1 MTPGEPTKHKG
12 LFASLKALG
21 DSLIAAVQTR
31 LEILSVELQE
41 EKWRLVELLVLTAA
55 AIFFSVVAVVVV
67 TITVVMLVGEEARP
81 YVLLA
86 FSVLYIMAAVLSFR
100 GIRDRL
106 KNRPLP
112 FSGTIAELKKDREC
126 LKSRN

>member
-1 MTPGEPTKHKG
+1 MSDSEQERPKG
-12 LFASLKALG
+12 LFASFKALG
-21 DSLIAAVQTR
+21 DSLLAAIQTR
-31 LEILSVELQE
+31 LELLSVELQE
-41 EKWRLVELLVLTAA
+41 EKWRLIELLVLTAA
-55 AIFFSVVAVVVV
+55 AIFFSMVAVVVV
-67 TITVVMLVGEEARP
+67 TVAIVLLVGDEARP

-86 FSVLYIMAAVLSFR
+86 FCLFYTLVAALSFR

-112 FSGTIAELKKDREC
+112 FAGTLAELKKDREC

>member
-1 MTPGEPTKHKG
+1 MSDAGQEKPKG

-21 DSLIAAVQTR
+21 DSLISAVQTR

-67 TITVVMLVGEEARP
+67 TIAIVMLVSEEVRP

-86 FSVLYIMAAVLSFR
+86 FSLLYIMAAVISFR

-106 KNRPLP
+106 KNRPMP
-112 FSGTIAELKKDREC
+112 FAGTISELKKDREC

>member
-1 MTPGEPTKHKG
+1 MSDEGQERSKG

-21 DSLIAAVQTR
+21 DSLISAIQTR

-55 AIFFSVVAVVVV
+55 AIFFSVVAVVVL
-67 TITVVMLVGEEARP
+67 TITIVMLVGEEARP

-86 FSVLYIMAAVLSFR
+86 FSVLYLMAAVISFR

-106 KNRPLP
+106 KNRPMP
-112 FSGTIAELKKDREC
+112 FAGTLAELKKDREC